1 MSRDFGSRESPSI
14 GPITFTE
21 TARDVD
27 GDDFSISAILES
39 VDDGSGFSTVNT
51 KISDLPWAS
60 FTTSSFES
68 QGFESA
74 HVDFEIDPAG
84 VDIGSTYRFE
94 ISADD
99 GTDSLTIQR
108 DVSIRKELL
117 LITSGESPVA
127 TWDDPNVNYADL
139 SPSSEASALVEAD
152 IENGDSGVI
161 MEAGAGGNGM
171 ALWTDGSTLYFAC
184 GNGSGTGSS
193 SERAWIEVPMPTEP
207 NLKIEWAASKSNG
220 SAELYVDGSQVGSDT
235 FSSNRNIAGTNE
247 GGIAQAHGGGT
258 RDLSGGIDK
267 DSEWDG
273 SFNGPVEIYDE
284 YLT

>member
-27 GDDFSISAILES
+27 GDNFSVSAILES

-51 KISDLPWAS
+51 KISNLPWAS
-60 FTTSSFES
+60 FSVSSSES
-68 QGFESA
+68 QGSEN
-74 HVDFEIDPAG
+74 VDIDIDIDPAG
-84 VDIGSTYRFE
+84 VDIGNTYRFE
-94 ISADD
+94 ITADD
-99 GTDSLTIQR
+99 GTDRLTIQR
-108 DVSIRKELL
+108 DVSIRKELP
-117 LITSGESPVA
+117 LITSGETPAA
-127 TWDDPNVNYADL
+127 TWSDSSVEYQNL

-161 MEAGAGGNGM
+161 MEAGATGTGM

-193 SERAWIEVPMPTEP
+193 SERAWIEVPIPTGSD
-207 NLKIEWAASKSNG
+207 LKIEWAASKSNG

-235 FSSNRNIAGTNE
+235 FSNQGVAGGNG
-247 GGIAQAHGGGT
+247 GGIARKHGGGI
-258 RDLSGGIDK
+258 RDTVGSIDT
-267 DSEWDG
+267 SSNWDG
-273 SFNGPVEIYDE
+273 SFNGPVEIYDK